1 MKLITNF
8 AIALSYAF
16 IVSFIMTIIFNGT
29 QIQIKQP
36 VHSISVHKNRV
47 AFTDSQGEKI
57 AQLATVKERRNFID
71 MLVNS

>member
-1 MKLITNF
+1 
-8 AIALSYAF
+8 
-16 IVSFIMTIIFNGT
+16 MTIILNGT

-57 AQLATVKERRNFID
+57 AQLASVNERRSFID